1 MPSRS
6 RLPTLVPL
14 HPCRCNPTSLRW
26 FSQGTWFVGPSKLR
40 GRSVGLFAVRDGA
53 VAPELITHA
62 WKIARLLPK
71 ATTGTSGAKRVRNA
85 SSPRAEFVEAPDL
98 RCLGGA
104 QGRAALNQ
112 FLVERSIA
120 ASRSSVQHQHADSG
134 RRRSTRLRIQHGLVV
149 CARKHSRRVTEKLAA
164 WAWWHALST

>member
-14 HPCRCNPTSLRW
+14 HPCRCNPTSRSLLHPLRPPLSRQLSSGSSCLRW

-134 RRRSTRLRIQHGLVV
+134 RRRSTRLRG
-149 CARKHSRRVTEKLAA
+149 
-164 WAWWHALST
+164 